1 MINAQALS
9 QTLSAMSLPM
19 LQKYASLHRNDPY
32 VVSLALS
39 IANQKKQMMT
49 AQQGEAG
56 QQPMPKVVDSEIAGI
71 APRATPMPE
80 DVGIGQLPAQNLANM
95 AGGGIVA
102 FDDGGEVPR
111 FQVGGMPSAGTQ
123 WEVPGL
129 LSVPGSF
136 AVPQQ
141 GDPEK
146 EPLLKRWYKS
156 MQAEGAKY
164 KLAQAQARSAQGIA
178 TPADLALLQ
187 NIAATN
193 VAVKPDTVDPQ
204 SYDAAAFPMPAGAAA
219 PVSGAPGAPVVK
231 TPVARPPVSA
241 APAAAPVTGIGTPPI
256 KFSDDPSEYLNAIQK
271 LSPTGPVFDPF
282 AAETRAIGAKSVA
295 AAQEQ
300 EALRKKQMDE
310 LGIAGLKEE
319 ERYKKREEKLGK
331 QEGELSGLSMLKA
344 GLAIMSG
351 ESPHALV
358 NIGKGAAVGAEDYI
372 KGREKINNARERL
385 DDAYSRLE
393 QARRGETILNQRE
406 LAQLSKDVRTAEIQ
420 SEKDVVAGAR
430 QAYGLAR
437 DDAKAAASAYFT
449 AKAEQAKIQSMEGI
463 AGLDRASREKIEGM
477 RIQAQKNIANMLP
490 GEARVAMLLG
500 KGETEKDRLESGLEK
515 LDRLKGNL
523 TEAKI
528 AELYVK
534 HVADQKKALQ
544 EPMSPTEFAKVL
556 RSAMFSLKPEVADV
570 DKTRP
575 R

>member
-1 MINAQALS
+1 MINQDIQSRVDAFRGNPDVLAQRYQQNQQLIDLLALQKIKS
-9 QTLSAMSLPM
+9 EKEAAARQMQMQMAQQQAKQGQPPTVAEQREQEVLDLTKNEVQQQQNSLRAQQQQQQQAAMQKLLSGIAAAPGAMS
-19 LQKYASLHRNDPY
+19 A
-32 VVSLALS
+32 
-39 IANQKKQMMT
+39 
-49 AQQGEAG
+49 AQPQA
-56 QQPMPKVVDSEIAGI
+56 
-71 APRATPMPE
+71 
-80 DVGIGQLPAQNLANM
+80 M
-95 AGGGIVA
+95 AAGGIVA
-102 FDDGGEVPR
+102 FQEGGDVSAAEERLRQAQIALRRFGVVQRARDPEGYKTAQQEV
-111 FQVGGMPSAGTQ
+111 QSAREALKTEKIRRLQEQEVEGTAP
-123 WEVPGL
+123 VPMRRLPGIRGL
-129 LSVPGSF
+129 L
-136 AVPQQ
+136 
-141 GDPEK
+141 
-146 EPLLKRWYKS
+146 
-156 MQAEGAKY
+156 
-164 KLAQAQARSAQGIA
+164 
-178 TPADLALLQ
+178 PA
-187 NIAATN
+187 
-193 VAVKPDTVDPQ
+193 
-204 SYDAAAFPMPAGAAA
+204 
-219 PVSGAPGAPVVK
+219 
-231 TPVARPPVSA
+231 A
-241 APAAAPVTGIGTPPI
+241 APAAAPATGIGTPPI